1 MWRWFLS
8 TFPSYKITE
17 VSNYLTS
24 SMISKSS
31 ELSFNNIILYSQCV
45 CKPEPPRPTPSPS
58 TCKKMIGCMNDNQC
72 GVDGSCEHI
81 GRYRLCVCPSEPPPI
96 CKNGND
102 CMYNRHCG
110 KNGFCDKKKG
120 FLISGY

>member
-1 MWRWFLS
+1 MAPVR
-8 TFPSYKITE
+8 
-17 VSNYLTS
+17 YLTS
-24 SMISKSS
+24 SVISKFS
-31 ELSFNNIILYSQCV
+31 ELNFNCVILYSQCV
-45 CKPEPPRPTPSPS
+45 CKHETRSI
-58 TCKKMIGCMNDNQC
+58 CKQRNRCMNDNQC
-72 GVDGSCEHI
+72 GVGGSCRHW
-81 GRYRLCVCPSEPPPI
+81 GRYTICFCPTEPPPI